1 MEENDFWQS
10 NLSILKK
17 KDSKLYRVLNTFQ
30 DESDRIFYLD
40 RTRDGDVVLS
50 LEEEQK
56 KILLEQKKLYY
67 EQQLTECL
75 HDTLDMPRIKQYEQ
89 AVEDMKI
96 CIREQQHIIKQQE
109 EKVAKARKKLD
120 DAMKERK
127 TYEKLKERAF
137 EEFKLELNA
146 AEQKEVDEL
155 VSFRHGSKIESED

>member
-56 KILLEQKKLYY
+56 KIRLCSARNPRREAELLQKRIVMNPARNMS
-67 EQQLTECL
+67 CL
-75 HDTLDMPRIKQYEQ
+75 AWLLATMWKH
-89 AVEDMKI
+89 
-96 CIREQQHIIKQQE
+96 
-109 EKVAKARKKLD
+109 
-120 DAMKERK
+120 
-127 TYEKLKERAF
+127 
-137 EEFKLELNA
+137 
-146 AEQKEVDEL
+146 
-155 VSFRHGSKIESED
+155 